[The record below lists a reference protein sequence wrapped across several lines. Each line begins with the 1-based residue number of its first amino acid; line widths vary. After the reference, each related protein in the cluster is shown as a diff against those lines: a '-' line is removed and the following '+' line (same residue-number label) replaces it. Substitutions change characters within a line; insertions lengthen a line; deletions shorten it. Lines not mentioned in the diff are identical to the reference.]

1 MALSKRIRKGLSELV
16 VIMVLLAIAIPIAFI
31 VQSWLTQQAGVLPQ
45 VSSVSANIEKKW
57 FNVDTG
63 TTYILVNIRNNGDNP
78 INIIDSYVITPS
90 GTLTKVSPVNET
102 LPLTIEP
109 KSSKVVLFSIA
120 QQVTI
125 TSMMLKVYDITSN
138 SVFEVRAS

>member
-1 MALSKRIRKGLSELV
+1 MKKGLSELV
-16 VIMVLLAIAIPIAFI
+16 IIMVLLAIAIPVAFI

-78 INIIDSYVITPS
+78 ISIIDSYVITPS
-90 GTLTKVSPVNET
+90 GALLKVSPVNET
-102 LPLTIEP
+102 LPITIEP
-109 KSSKVVLFSIA
+109 KSSKVVLFSIT

-125 TSMMLKVYDITSN
+125 TSMLLKIYDVTSN

>member
-1 MALSKRIRKGLSELV
+1 MKKGLSELV
-16 VIMVLLAIAIPIAFI
+16 IIMVLLAIAIPVAFI

-78 INIIDSYVITPS
+78 ISIIDSYVITPS
-90 GTLTKVSPVNET
+90 GALLKVSPVNET
-102 LPLTIEP
+102 LPITIEP
-109 KSSKVVLFSIA
+109 KSSKVVLFSIT

-125 TSMMLKVYDITSN
+125 TSMLLKVYDVTSN

>member
-1 MALSKRIRKGLSELV
+1 MARSKCMKKGLSELV
-16 VIMVLLAIAIPIAFI
+16 IIMVLLAIAIPVAFI

-78 INIIDSYVITPS
+78 ISIIDSYVITPS
-90 GTLTKVSPVNET
+90 GALPKVSPVNET
-102 LPLTIEP
+102 LPITIEP
-109 KSSKVVLFSIA
+109 KSSKVVLFS
-120 QQVTI
+120 
-125 TSMMLKVYDITSN
+125 
-138 SVFEVRAS
+138 

>member
-1 MALSKRIRKGLSELV
+1 MTRSKCMKKGLSELV
-16 VIMVLLAIAIPIAFI
+16 IIMVLLAIAIPVAFI

-78 INIIDSYVITPS
+78 ISIIDSYVITPS
-90 GTLTKVSPVNET
+90 GALLKVSPVNET
-102 LPLTIEP
+102 LPITIEP
-109 KSSKVVLFSIA
+109 KSSKVVLFSIT

-125 TSMMLKVYDITSN
+125 TSMLLKVYDVTSN

>member
-1 MALSKRIRKGLSELV
+1 MTKYKCIKKGLSELV

-63 TTYILVNIRNNGDNP
+63 ITYILVNIRNNGDNP
-78 INIIDSYVITPS
+78 VNIIDSYVITPS
-90 GTLTKVSPVNET
+90 GALTKVSPINET